1 MILWEFP
8 LAFGSFLF
16 HRAIKTFMRLAL
28 MLHDARNK
36 KDAEAWIVLSKDDM
50 LARPAVL
57 PLIMTTAPRWN
68 THAILATLSPVRVTE
83 FIEIDAAS
91 ANRSA
96 GYWTI
101 VVCTYAG
108 RETIT
113 SVGSLS
119 STGPDGKARIDLK
132 PGLYWLGLRYY
143 EWRPEVE
150 LPAVNADGMRV
161 APSQPIPAGAND
173 FYQDLSKRSNGFYLA
188 LHYYVYVLLRHRSLF
203 PEKFVKREFLPM
215 GNPETQFFWGALRKG
230 EQLRGSIALQA
241 LGNWNLLL
249 TVYNR
254 ASFPIQSERLIAD
267 EFGVTASVACT
278 YLLRVNRK
286 TRADQ
291 GLPQPNGFSCT
302 LNETRKII
310 LLENSGTGN
319 YP

>member
-8 LAFGSFLF
+8 LALGSFLF
-16 HRAIKTFMRLAL
+16 HRTVKTFMRVAL
-28 MLHDARNK
+28 MVHDSRNNK
-36 KDAEAWIVLSKDDM
+36 AAEAWIVLSKDDM

-68 THAILATLSPVRVTE
+68 THAILATLSPVRVHE

-101 VVCTYAG
+101 VVCTYTG
-108 RETIT
+108 RETVT

-119 STGPDGKARIDLK
+119 DATPDGKIRVDLK

-143 EWRPEVE
+143 EWRTVVE
-150 LPAVNADGMRV
+150 LPAVSADAVRV
-161 APSQPIPAGAND
+161 APTQSIPAGAND
-173 FYQDLSKRSNGFYLA
+173 FYRDLANRSSGFYLA
-188 LHYYVYVLLRHRSLF
+188 LHFYVYVLLRHRSLF

-230 EQLRGSIALQA
+230 EELRGRIAPQA
-241 LGNWNLLL
+241 LANWNLLL
-249 TVYNR
+249 TIYSR
-254 ASFPIQSERLIAD
+254 ASFPIQSERLIAS
-267 EFGVTASVACT
+267 EFAVPASVHCT

-286 TRADQ
+286 TRQDEVFPGDWLQ
-291 GLPQPNGFSCT
+291 LT
-302 LNETRKII
+302 VE
-310 LLENSGTGN
+310 
-319 YP
+319 

>member
-16 HRAIKTFMRLAL
+16 HGAVKTFMRVAL
-28 MLHDARNK
+28 MAHDARNR

-68 THAILATLSPVRVTE
+68 THAILATLSPVPVKE

-108 RETIT
+108 RETVT

-119 STGPDGKARIDLK
+119 DAGPEGRVRIDLK
-132 PGLYWLGLRYY
+132 PGAYWLGLRYY
-143 EWRPEVE
+143 EWRTEVE
-150 LPAVNADGMRV
+150 LPAVSADGVRV
-161 APSQPIPAGAND
+161 ARSQPIPAAAND
-173 FYQDLSKRSNGFYLA
+173 FYQNLQTRSNWFYLA
-188 LHYYVYVLLRHRSLF
+188 LHYYVFVLLRHRSLF

-215 GNPETQFFWGALRKG
+215 GNPETEFFWGALRKG
-230 EQLRGSIALQA
+230 EELRGRIAPQA
-241 LGNWNLLL
+241 LANWNLLL

-254 ASFPIQSERLIAD
+254 ASFPIQSERLLASD
-267 EFGVTASVACT
+267 LRFTAPVDCT

-286 TRADQ
+286 TRQ
-291 GLPQPNGFSCT
+291 Q
-302 LNETRKII
+302 
-310 LLENSGTGN
+310 NSFPGDWLQLRVE
-319 YP
+319 